1 MSHKGRMDYILL
13 VRNAVEV
20 CQFELKKY
28 KARLEKQ
35 NELYIS
41 AMIEHDIAVKL
52 YEKRIATIREICA
65 SHGLSDAEIDALTK
79 WRED

>member
-1 MSHKGRMDYILL
+1 MSDKGRMDYILL

-20 CQFELKKY
+20 CQFELKKS

-41 AMIEHDIAVKL
+41 AMIEHITIDTQTILHGENRNFHQRSPFML
-52 YEKRIATIREICA
+52 YA
-65 SHGLSDAEIDALTK
+65 
-79 WRED
+79 